1 MLLYLC
7 MYYKIDWEK
16 NGRYRLFYT
25 NKINGYKMFCF
36 VKIWTL
42 FLTKKWWLINDRRR
56 IKLSKDAMLKLFTIE
71 IIKLRRELRQWI
83 WSQLSRLGRLIPN
96 FCREGYFGLHRYWH
110 VMYANMHFKNGL
122 RTYGQKFNAMN
133 QLTIVWDIYWFFNQD
148 CLLNV

>member
-1 MLLYLC
+1 MPYRIIFSMYLSFYKVRIIQMLLYLC
-7 MYYKIDWEK
+7 MYYKIDWVK

-56 IKLSKDAMLKLFTIE
+56 IKLSNDAMLKLFTIE

-96 FCREGYFGLHRYWH
+96 FCREGNLGF
-110 VMYANMHFKNGL
+110 
-122 RTYGQKFNAMN
+122 
-133 QLTIVWDIYWFFNQD
+133 IDIGM
-148 CLLNV
+148 